1 MKDYA
6 TPGLPANPRFLHALE
21 EEAELKLIPAGQTI
35 LREGDWIRSIPIVKK
50 GSIKVSRHD
59 EEGREILLY
68 YIRPGE
74 SCVMSFLAGSCQGRS
89 SVEAITEEDTEAFFV
104 PLSRAGEWIREF
116 PEWSEFIFRLYQ
128 HRFEE
133 LLGVINA
140 IAFQKTDERLL
151 AYLEKKKELRGS
163 SEINITHEQI
173 AQELGTSR
181 VVVSRLLKQLEQS
194 GKVKL
199 GRNRLSLLKA

>member
-1 MKDYA
+1 MA
-6 TPGLPANPRFLHALE
+6 TFSLPGWSGNPRFLDAIEKNGEIRTL
-21 EEAELKLIPAGQTI
+21 PANHVL
-35 LREGDWIRSIPIVKK
+35 LREGDRIRSIPIVKK

-89 SVEAITEEDTEAFFV
+89 SVEATTEEETEIIFV
-104 PLSRAGEWIREF
+104 SLSSAGEWIREF
-116 PEWSEFIFRLYQ
+116 PEWSEFIFKLYQ
-128 HRFEE
+128 QRFEE

-140 IAFQKTDERLL
+140 IAFQKMDERLI
-151 AYLEKKKELRGS
+151 AYLEKKQELRQN

-181 VVVSRLLKQLEQS
+181 VVVSRLLKQLEQN

-199 GRNRLSLLKA
+199 GRNRLRLLS